1 MAGYI
6 RVYTNALKTKNSAFT
21 RQAVAA
27 LHPMA
32 LPPEIEQTSVIPFD
46 EIVPGATV
54 RLCVVEGKQYLSVR
68 DVIMHICGKDQ
79 HDAAQIWRRTKNA
92 NNASDTWRT
101 LDYYKKDQVCKE
113 LAVFQFPGR
122 GQLCQ
127 PVITLAG
134 SIKLVMMLPGKQAQQ
149 YKTKFAEIISR
160 YLEGDQKLCQE
171 IEENRSIG
179 KKRSYAR
186 FVHEMECMVQ
196 EDKNDEMPQV
206 RYIYATRSP
215 AFPGL
220 IKIGRTAN
228 IRARLSNLNTACA
241 PAPHSVITMAPTLD
255 MHRDE
260 YLAHSFFAKSRREG
274 EFFQIGE
281 EEVRH
286 YFSSVIIPHFQ
297 EELLQLYET
306 MYEANDTPMDA
317 EMIDNA

>member
-1 MAGYI
+1 MF
-6 RVYTNALKTKNSAFT
+6 KTKNCYKRGRSPPCADDPTGKKIIINAFT
-21 RQAVAA
+21 
-27 LHPMA
+27 LTCCHPFSSESGSEVNMN
-32 LPPEIEQTSVIPFD
+32 LPSIPID
-46 EIVPGATV
+46 EILPGATI
-54 RLCVVEGKQYLSVR
+54 RLVEIDSVQYLSVR
-68 DVIMHICGKDQ
+68 DIIMHVC
-79 HDAAQIWRRTKNA
+79 RKNA